1 METCKYCGRELKN
14 KYALRAHEFRC
25 KSNPNY
31 EDNVKSYIETM
42 KKLQA
47 GARRKPSA
55 YFDYTSNC
63 QKCGKEFIQRTTQSK
78 INRNKHQKCCCRAC
92 ANSRV
97 KTDEV
102 KQKTRDSI
110 NSFYKSIGKSRN
122 SNNPEHNKNCSQSHH
137 EKCKFNR
144 SKEILTHNCMY
155 CGKEI
160 RAKYKKDVYCY
171 DCAKERGLKNLL
183 LWDENGKQIPSENR
197 REASRKVQ
205 QKLLAEGRHK
215 GWQSRNIISYP
226 EKFWMEVLKNNNID
240 YSFNHVVKKS
250 DLGVENDNS
259 NYFLDF
265 LIDENIDLEIDGKQ
279 HKYADRAESD
289 RIRDEILTK
298 NNFIVYRVEWNEIN
312 SEEGKQLMKEQI
324 DKFLDFYNTYEE

>member
-14 KYALRAHEFRC
+14 KHALKAHEFRC
-25 KSNPNY
+25 KSNPDY
-31 EDNVKSYIETM
+31 EENKKSYTEVM
-42 KKLQA
+42 KKLQG
-47 GARRKPSA
+47 GARQKPSA

-63 QKCGKEFIQRTTQSK
+63 QKCGKEFTQRTTQSI

-102 KQKTRDSI
+102 KKKTRDSL
-110 NSFYKSIGKSRN
+110 NNFYKSIGKSRN
-122 SNNPEHNKNCSQSHH
+122 SDNPEHSVNCSKSHR
-137 EKCKFNR
+137 ETCNRNR
-144 SKEILTHNCMY
+144 SKEILIHACMY

-160 RAKYKKDVYCY
+160 RTKYKKDVYCY
-171 DCAKERGLKNLL
+171 ECAKERGLKNLL
-183 LWDENGKQIPSENR
+183 LWDENGKQIPSDNR

-226 EKFWMEVLKNNNID
+226 ERFWMKVLKNNNIN
-240 YSFNHVVKKS
+240 YSFNHVVNKKTH
-250 DLGVENDNS
+250 LGLDDIS

-265 LIDENIDLEIDGKQ
+265 LIGEKLDLEIDGQQ
-279 HKYADRAESD
+279 HKYHERAESD
-289 RIRDEILTK
+289 KIRDKLLSK
-298 NNFIVYRVEWNEIN
+298 NGYIVYRIEWNEIN
-312 SEEGKQLMKEQI
+312 SEEGKQLMKEKI
-324 DKFLDFYNTYEE
+324 DKFLDFYNDL

>member
-63 QKCGKEFIQRTTQSK
+63 QKCGKEFTQRTTQSI
-78 INRNKHQKCCCRAC
+78 INHNKHKKCCCSEC
-92 ANSRV
+92 AHSRNHTEETKQKVSNSLNKFHEKMGNSR
-97 KTDEV
+97 
-102 KQKTRDSI
+102 Q
-110 NSFYKSIGKSRN
+110 
-122 SNNPEHNKNCSQSHH
+122 SNNPEHRRNCSISSVQSVM
-137 EKCKFNR
+137 NR
-144 SKEILTHNCMY
+144 TSDIRKHNCVY
-155 CGKEI
+155 CGKI
-160 RAKYKKDVYCY
+160 IYAKFHKGVYCY
-171 DCAKERGLKNLL
+171 DCADKHGLPNLMMY
-183 LWDENGKQIPSENR
+183 DKGGKTIPSKQKIE
-197 REASRKVQ
+197 SGRKVQ

-312 SEEGKQLMKEQI
+312 SETGKQHMKEKI
-324 DKFLDFYNTYEE
+324 DKFLDFYIS